1 LVNLLNHRQ
10 RHGHNQAIDQLTF
23 KLSTHWHGM
32 PSSDDLGNSTR
43 ARVFVRKVLAYCHT
57 SRISIRLACWG
68 WGLGIIIRFLIVIK
82 KTSLAGAYGFAYAE
96 YMLFLL
102 FLLFLIF
109 NLYKTMIKK

>member
-1 LVNLLNHRQ
+1 MRVCGSGI
-10 RHGHNQAIDQLTF
+10 RHF
-23 KLSTHWHGM
+23 S
-32 PSSDDLGNSTR
+32 SVSDDLGNSTR
-43 ARVFVRKVLAYCHT
+43 ARVFVRKVPAYCH
-57 SRISIRLACWG
+57 
-68 WGLGIIIRFLIVIK
+68 LIVIK